1 MLRCRRPCLQGVMLM
16 IPPNWNKDIT
26 LYIKTEHDKK
36 TQWERRCFSRCFFKH
51 ILSSAFDEKSR
62 IEGES
67 YIVRIPCKTAPAVTQ
82 GCIAV
87 LGDVPDILG
96 ENESGKEL
104 LQKYSGNAFRINTVS
119 DNTGFYSPHIR
130 IGN

>member
-1 MLRCRRPCLQGVMLM
+1 M

-26 LYIKTEHDKK
+26 LYIKTEVNKK
-36 TQWERRCFSRCFFKH
+36 VQWERFVFSRCFFKY
-51 ILSSAFDEKSR
+51 IRSSQFDEKSR

-67 YIVRIPCKTAPAVTQ
+67 YIVRIPCKASPAVTQ

-87 LGDVPDILG
+87 LGSIPDILG
-96 ENESGKEL
+96 EETSGNEL
-104 LQKYSGNAFRINTVS
+104 LSKYGENAFRINTVS
-119 DNTGFYSPHIR
+119 DNTDFLISHVR

>member
-1 MLRCRRPCLQGVMLM
+1 M

-26 LYIKTEHDKK
+26 LYIKTEQDKK
-36 TQWERRCFSRCFFKH
+36 TQWERLCFSRCFFKH
-51 ILSSAFDEKSR
+51 IRSSEFDEKSR

-67 YIVRIPCKTAPAVTQ
+67 YIVRIPCKTAPAVSQ

-87 LGDVPDILG
+87 LGNVPDTIG
-96 ENESGKEL
+96 ENESGKEI
-104 LQKYSGNAFRINTVS
+104 LQKYGENAFKINTIS
-119 DNTGFYSPHIR
+119 DNTGFYMPHIR

>member
-1 MLRCRRPCLQGVMLM
+1 M

-26 LYIKTEHDKK
+26 LYIKTEINKK
-36 TQWERRCFSRCFFKH
+36 VQWERFFFSRCFFKH
-51 ILSSAFDEKSR
+51 IRSSQFDEKSR

-87 LGDVPDILG
+87 LGNIPDIPG
-96 ENESGKEL
+96 EKTSGNEL
-104 LQKYSGNAFRINTVS
+104 LQKYGENAFRINTVS
-119 DNTGFYSPHIR
+119 DNTGFPVPHIR